1 MKYKGVYVMKKWEY
15 GMKLLSWYGYNP
27 TKYKFIK
34 ANHESY
40 TFEDKDGKLLV
51 LRYQEEWLK

>member
-1 MKYKGVYVMKKWEY
+1 MKKWEY

-27 TKYKFIK
+27 TKYKLVK
-34 ANHESY
+34 SNHESY

-51 LRYQEEWLK
+51 LRY